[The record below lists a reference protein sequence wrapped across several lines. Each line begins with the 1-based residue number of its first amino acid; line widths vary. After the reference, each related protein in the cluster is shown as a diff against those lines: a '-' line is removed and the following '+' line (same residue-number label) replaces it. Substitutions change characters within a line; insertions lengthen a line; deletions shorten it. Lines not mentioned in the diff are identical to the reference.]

1 MCAPILSFIGPGHG
15 PCPLGAS
22 IQAVEDLSSARGKGG
37 KEPNLGRGPPLCH
50 TTRQGLQPLLD
61 LFPQQLGESA
71 MDISRNRGSER
82 FSNLPE
88 CAQLVSVRT
97 KV

>member
-1 MCAPILSFIGPGHG
+1 MRAHILSFIGLRHG

-22 IQAVEDLSSARGKGG
+22 IRAVEDLYSARSKGG
-37 KEPNLGRGPPLCH
+37 KETDLGRGPPLCH
-50 TTRQGLQPLLD
+50 TPHQGLQPLPD

-88 CAQLVSVRT
+88 CAQLVSVGT